1 MKNQARILGIVLA
14 LGTSGCAGFGLQQG
28 SSLGAQ
34 LQQEQGLDQLW
45 SAGNRVPTQGV
56 EIPLYGD
63 QGLGT
68 LWNPSAEGPTA
79 PSGARF
85 VQNRALGSLWLSASA
100 PSKILAQ

>member
-28 SSLGAQ
+28 SGLGAR

-45 SAGNRVPTQGV
+45 SSHNTAPAQGV
-56 EIPLYGD
+56 ETPLYAD
-63 QGLGT
+63 QDLGA
-68 LWNPSAEGPTA
+68 LWNPSAEEPTA

-85 VQNRALGSLWLSASA
+85 VQNRALGSLWLSASV